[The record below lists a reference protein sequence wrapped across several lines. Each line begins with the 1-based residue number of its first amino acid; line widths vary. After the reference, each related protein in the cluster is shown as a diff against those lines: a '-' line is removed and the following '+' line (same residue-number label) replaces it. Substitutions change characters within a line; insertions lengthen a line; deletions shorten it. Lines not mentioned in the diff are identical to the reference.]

1 MDRGA
6 WRDTVHGV
14 IESDTTEMTE
24 HAHSGMDLCVTMSAR
39 VNRREVYGTIIPYG
53 GHGSKHGHEGQVN

>member
-14 IESDTTEMTE
+14 IELDTTEMTE
-24 HAHSGMDLCVTMSAR
+24 HAHAGMDLCVTMSAR
-39 VNRREVYGTIIPYG
+39 VNRREVYGTIIPWWSWIQTG
-53 GHGSKHGHEGQVN
+53 T